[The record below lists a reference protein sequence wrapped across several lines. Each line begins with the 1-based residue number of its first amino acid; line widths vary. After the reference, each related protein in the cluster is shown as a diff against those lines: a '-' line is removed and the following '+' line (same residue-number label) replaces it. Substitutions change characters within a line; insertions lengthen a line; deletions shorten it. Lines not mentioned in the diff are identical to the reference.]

1 MLLTTHADSGE
12 GIISDQQNHLEDTPK
27 PLQGAFVLRASKP
40 RVAPAAKLFMNHSNP
55 KGPIHEIRT
64 LNLVKA
70 AKSDKLVRSDI
81 RGDIVYPPI
90 ILGLF
95 RDIDEAI
102 HDWNRV

>member
-1 MLLTTHADSGE
+1 MF
-12 GIISDQQNHLEDTPK
+12 DQQNHLEDTPK
-27 PLQGAFVLRASKP
+27 PLQGAFVLGATKP
-40 RVAPAAKLFMNHSNP
+40 RVSPASKLVFNRSNP
-55 KGPIHEIRT
+55 KGPMHEIRT

-70 AKSDKLVRSDI
+70 AKSDELVRTDI
-81 RGDIVYPPI
+81 RGDVIYPPI